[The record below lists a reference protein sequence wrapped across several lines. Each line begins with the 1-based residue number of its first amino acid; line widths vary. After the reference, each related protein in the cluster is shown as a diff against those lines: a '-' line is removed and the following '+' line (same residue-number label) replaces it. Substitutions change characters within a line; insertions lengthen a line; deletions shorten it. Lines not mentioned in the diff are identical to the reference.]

1 MLAESEASIANG
13 IAAPAAVRGCGGC
26 TLCCKVM
33 AVKPLNKP
41 SGTWCQHCTTGAGC
55 GIYEQRPAECAAF
68 ICGYLSLPELSE
80 EWKPAVSRLI
90 ISTFTTGNRINV
102 YVDPARPD
110 AWRRQPYYAS
120 LQAWAARTLA
130 KRGQVVV
137 RVGNRSIAI
146 LPDHAVDLGEVAD
159 DELIVVLGAKGTT
172 GPTHEA
178 YVVKREV
185 AKAADANAIQP
196 GAFPLPIGGIDG
208 FRAGRRID

>member
-1 MLAESEASIANG
+1 MLAESDASIAG
-13 IAAPAAVRGCGGC
+13 APTPKPVRGCDGC

-55 GIYEQRPAECAAF
+55 GIYERRPAECAAF
-68 ICGYLSLPELSE
+68 ICGYLALPELSD
-80 EWKPAVSRLI
+80 EWKPSVSRLI
-90 ISTFTTGNRINV
+90 ISSFTTGNRINV

-120 LQAWAARTLA
+120 LQAWARRTLA

-137 RVGNRSIAI
+137 RVGNRSIAV
-146 LPDHAVDLGEVAD
+146 LPDHAVDLGVVGD
-159 DELIVVLGAKGTT
+159 DELIVVLGANGAD

-178 YVVKREV
+178 YVVKRDA
-185 AKAADANAIQP
+185 AKAVEAATPQP
-196 GAFPLPIGGIDG
+196 GGFALPIAGIEG
-208 FRAGRRID
+208 FRPGRRID